1 MEVIDIHT
9 HVTLRRR
16 FQGTSDGESLATASE
31 LVGIMDRCGIAKMV
45 ALPLTSPETF
55 AMAQSNEEVFQACD
69 QYPGRFIRFC
79 NIDPRLSKNDPNYDF
94 VPILSYYREQ
104 GCKGFG
110 ELTANLWWD
119 DPRVQRLLA
128 ACEAVRYPVIFHL
141 AGKEFGI
148 YGLITEPDMGGL
160 ERALRK
166 FPRLQLVGHSQGFW
180 SHVAPINP
188 RDYDKIDTYMSGTVE
203 PGGRLPELL
212 KRYDNLWG
220 DLSAHSGYNGISRDP
235 EWGCG
240 FLEEFQDRLLFGL
253 DICAPTNETPL
264 VGFMQEALDGEKIS
278 PQAHGKIMSRNAHR
292 LLDLGE
298 T

>member
-1 MEVIDIHT
+1 MDVIDIHT

-69 QYPGRFIRFC
+69 QYPDRFIRFC
-79 NIDPRLSKNDPNYDF
+79 SIDPRLSKNDPNYYF
-94 VPILSYYREQ
+94 VPILSYYRDQ
-104 GCKGFG
+104 GCLGLG

-128 ACEAVRYPVIFHL
+128 ACEAVGFPVIFHL

-160 ERALRK
+160 ERALRM
-166 FPRLQLVGHSQGFW
+166 FPKLQLIGHSQGFW
-180 SHVAPINP
+180 SHVAPIRP
-188 RDYDKIDTYMSGTVE
+188 RDYDKTDTYMTGKVDA
-203 PGGRLPELL
+203 GGRLPELL
-212 KRYDNLWG
+212 TRYDNLWG
-220 DLSAHSGYNGISRDP
+220 DLSARSGYNGVSRDP
-235 EWGCG
+235 EWGYG

-264 VGFMQEALDGEKIS
+264 VDFLRDAFDRGKIS
-278 PQAHGKIMSRNAHR
+278 RGAYENIMSRNAHR
-292 LLDLGE
+292 LLHLDGA
-298 T
+298 